1 MPRSIKRL
9 FAFADRVFRMSV
21 KNRIR
26 RQFLKR
32 LYMVA

>member
-1 MPRSIKRL
+1 MPRSIRRI
-9 FAFADRVFRMSV
+9 FAFANRVFRMSV

-32 LYMVA
+32 LYTFA

>member
-1 MPRSIKRL
+1 MLRSIKRVT
-9 FAFADRVFRMSV
+9 AFANRIFRMSV

-32 LYMVA
+32 LYTFA